1 MDAEVALRILRT
13 RMVPETEGIQGP
25 GAAEARGYIIR
36 IVLQLL
42 SVDDAKDISN
52 WATSTVYR
60 WYREGGEWKASFE
73 KRVQLL
79 VRDFFFLVIVPLN
92 RGSRFSKMNGL

>member
-1 MDAEVALRILRT
+1 MKVALRLLQT

-25 GAAEARGYIIR
+25 STAEARGCVVR
-36 IVLQLL
+36 IVLELL

-52 WATSTVYR
+52 WAISTIYR

-73 KRVQLL
+73 KRVQQL
-79 VRDFFFLVIVPLN
+79 VCDFSPATGF
-92 RGSRFSKMNGL
+92 RY